1 MIFRSL
7 GEVTR
12 SPLPVVLATR
22 YLKSGR
28 KDSFVTFLSAVAAG
42 GIAVGVAALIL
53 ALSALAGFQSALRG
67 EILQRTPE
75 IEIEVGDRVAA
86 AALQRRL
93 LAMSEVRSAQI
104 TARGA
109 GWIAHR
115 GSIRPVA
122 MLGYEGPVPV
132 IFPGAEGRPNGLY
145 VPDSLADA
153 WILEPG
159 EVVEIASSRPTLT
172 PLGPQ
177 PRVVRLAVTDS
188 FDSGVTEQRNR
199 IALPLAA
206 AEALLGRSEYRI
218 LVETGDLSSAL
229 ALVARLRVEN
239 ESALRMSSWQD
250 LNQAL
255 FFALRLEKTLMFLA
269 VLLIVLVAALA
280 LVSDIHLIV
289 ASKRREIGILGA
301 MGATRRTITRSFV
314 LLGGALGLA
323 GVAVG
328 GSVGVSVAW
337 LLGRYQL
344 LRLPASVYFLDHVP
358 FEVEP
363 GDVFLVMASALAI
376 AALAAALG
384 SRSAASLRPV
394 EVLHR

>member
-1 MIFRSL
+1 M
-7 GEVTR
+7 TR
-12 SPLPVVLATR
+12 SPLPVVLAVR

-53 ALSALAGFQSALRG
+53 ALSALAGFQSALRR
-67 EILQRTPE
+67 EILLRTPE
-75 IEIEVGDRVAA
+75 IEIEVPDRVAA
-86 AALQRRL
+86 AALQGRL

-206 AEALLGRSEYRI
+206 AEALLGRSEYRV

-229 ALVARLRVEN
+229 SLVARLRVEN

-328 GSVGVSVAW
+328 GSVGALLAW